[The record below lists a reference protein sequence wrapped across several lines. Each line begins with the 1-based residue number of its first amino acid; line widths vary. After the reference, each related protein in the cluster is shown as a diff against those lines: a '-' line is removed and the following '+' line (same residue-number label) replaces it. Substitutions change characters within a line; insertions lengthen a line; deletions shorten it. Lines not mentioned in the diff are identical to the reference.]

1 MRFQKPTKEQVINV
15 VKGGV
20 VMVGTACA
28 GFVAATCVKRIMP
41 QQEKKMFKV
50 ATAVGSFLICATIEK
65 KVEAYLKNEVNE
77 WEEAVTTAIENARE
91 AKIDR
96 GPKPEY
102 TKFNNIIEFEDV
114 ENAGQTLDQLRL
126 VIEDKG
132 RVTYSD
138 LMNMFDMEKVT
149 EQHVPDEVMEL
160 YGWTDLTIG
169 VGIQGNTENG
179 RGALILPPCVYFG
192 GEADAS

>member
-1 MRFQKPTKEQVINV
+1 MKLSKPTKEQVIEA

-20 VMVGTACA
+20 VMAGTACA
-28 GFVAATCVKRIMP
+28 GFVAAACVKRIMP
-41 QQEKKMFKV
+41 QQEKKILKV
-50 ATAVGSFLICATIEK
+50 ATAVGSFLICATVEK
-65 KVEAYLKNEVNE
+65 KVEGYLKNEVDE
-77 WEEAVTTAIENARE
+77 WEDLVKMSIEEFKER
-91 AKIDR
+91 KIDR

-132 RVTYSD
+132 KVTYAD

-149 EQHVPDEVMEL
+149 EQNVPEEIMDM